1 METAAREKRL
11 ERRQAG
17 LARGRE
23 QEPQQRQR
31 AEQQERVGHSR
42 RLLDGQV
49 FGDRQVTVAVRFAGA
64 MFVLVVNTR
73 VDQVITDRRFRAIE
87 AQVQMNAADT
97 QQQQRQTQGR
107 EDPAKL

>member
-31 AEQQERVGHSR
+31 AEQQ
-42 RLLDGQV
+42 
-49 FGDRQVTVAVRFAGA
+49 VRFAGA
-64 MFVLVVNTR
+64 MFVLVVNAR

-97 QQQQRQTQGR
+97 QQQQRQTEGR